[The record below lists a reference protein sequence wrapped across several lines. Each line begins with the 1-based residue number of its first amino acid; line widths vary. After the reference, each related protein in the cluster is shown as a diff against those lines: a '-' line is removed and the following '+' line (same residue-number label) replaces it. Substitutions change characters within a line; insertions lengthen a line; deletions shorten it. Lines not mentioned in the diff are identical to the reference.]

1 MSRTLTIP
9 RVGSLCIQEADLNA
23 GAVMAT
29 TSTRINV
36 RPAVED
42 GFFGRGDIVF
52 QREDAQAQESAQAP
66 ELPEPAWIDL
76 PEPSWVDEDMVDT
89 QLVRIPPWNLPEG
102 LSITEL
108 DVEFAFVSDEFA
120 FVVDEFPVDS
130 LTPRQETANDIF
142 SMVTLII
149 GVPALWIALL
159 AVLG

>member
-9 RVGSLCIQEADLNA
+9 RVGSLCIQEDELNA

-42 GFFGRGDIVF
+42 AFFGRGDIRF
-52 QREDAQAQESAQAP
+52 QREDA
-66 ELPEPAWIDL
+66 ELADL
-76 PEPSWVDEDMVDT
+76 PEPPWADEDGGWVDEDMKDT

-102 LSITEL
+102 LSITQL

-130 LTPRQETANDIF
+130 LTPREENANDLL
-142 SMVTLII
+142 SMVTLVI

-159 AVLG
+159 AMLG

>member
-9 RVGSLCIQEADLNA
+9 RVGSLCIQEDDLKA

-29 TSTRINV
+29 TSTKINV

-42 GFFGRGDIVF
+42 AFFGRGDIRF
-52 QREDAQAQESAQAP
+52 QREDARAAQTP

-102 LSITEL
+102 LSITQL
-108 DVEFAFVSDEFA
+108 DVEFAFVSDEFS

-159 AVLG
+159 AMLG

>member
-9 RVGSLCIQEADLNA
+9 RVGSLCIQEDELIA

-42 GFFGRGDIVF
+42 AFFGRGDIRF
-52 QREDAQAQESAQAP
+52 QREDAELA
-66 ELPEPAWIDL
+66 ELPEPAWVD
-76 PEPSWVDEDMVDT
+76 EDMGWVDEDMKDT

-102 LSITEL
+102 LSITQL
-108 DVEFAFVSDEFA
+108 DVEFAFVSDEFS

-130 LTPRQETANDIF
+130 LTRHQESTNDLM
-142 SMVTLII
+142 SMVTLIV

-159 AVLG
+159 AMLG